1 MSNTQANK
9 MNKKLKN
16 SQKSNTNKQAECKL
30 KGDLKV
36 ATTPSETTEQ
46 PSSNKLNTNNSEIA
60 QTQAPV
66 TTRTDTPTTSKVA
79 ASTDVENVNENE
91 DTLSSKKVDSVIVSV
106 KNFSEKSE
114 LDEVTVSAKE

>member
-1 MSNTQANK
+1 M
-9 MNKKLKN
+9 
-16 SQKSNTNKQAECKL
+16 
-30 KGDLKV
+30 
-36 ATTPSETTEQ
+36 
-46 PSSNKLNTNNSEIA
+46 
-60 QTQAPV
+60 
-66 TTRTDTPTTSKVA
+66 A